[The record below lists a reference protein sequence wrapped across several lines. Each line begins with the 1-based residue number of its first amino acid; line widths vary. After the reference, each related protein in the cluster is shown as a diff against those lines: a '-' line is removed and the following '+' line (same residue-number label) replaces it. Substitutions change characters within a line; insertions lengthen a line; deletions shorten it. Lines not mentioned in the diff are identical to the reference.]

1 MAGAVAQDDD
11 SGGSDAGVGDGGE
24 SPFGLNAAGRRLSG
38 EHVTAEAKQQLLQQL
53 RTEDEKTYDGSP
65 ETHKRPQHTPEDY
78 GICTTSSALKAARFA
93 ARAAQKMSQ
102 NSEVMDR
109 KKEEQVPRFA
119 MHEIRLGK
127 RLGRGGFSNVYE
139 VTAIDSHDHNGS
151 DPPVTYLGAEMEA
164 ASTSDRAQSAMTYRE
179 IESNMK
185 YQSDARDFIRL
196 HCIRPA
202 GGSQGRVDGYSS
214 VGSVAS
220 IVDAVYHGDSRY
232 AVKFLR
238 REVMHEP
245 RRYRIGAADLVVEA
259 KFLSC
264 LEHPN
269 IVKMRG
275 ITADGVR
282 AFATGMEGAYFV
294 LMDRLYDT
302 LECRIHDVWKKEAK
316 KYKGFIKGPLNDR
329 KGDKRKDLLI
339 RRLTVAFDIAG
350 ALRYLHDR
358 DIIFRDLKPEVSCR
372 MQGFSVL
379 FYLIYSLAKNTF
391 FPYNRILDSTYGM
404 ISASLILDLRRS
416 YSNPNGSAEF
426 KVVRTK

>member
-1 MAGAVAQDDD
+1 
-11 SGGSDAGVGDGGE
+11 
-24 SPFGLNAAGRRLSG
+24 
-38 EHVTAEAKQQLLQQL
+38 
-53 RTEDEKTYDGSP
+53 
-65 ETHKRPQHTPEDY
+65 
-78 GICTTSSALKAARFA
+78 
-93 ARAAQKMSQ
+93 
-102 NSEVMDR
+102 
-109 KKEEQVPRFA
+109 

-139 VTAIDSHDHNGS
+139 VTGIDIHDHNGS
-151 DPPVTYLGAEMEA
+151 DPPITYLGAEMEA
-164 ASTSDRAQSAMTYRE
+164 ASSSDRARSGMTPE
-179 IESNMK
+179 EVEANIK
-185 YQSDARDFIRL
+185 YQSEARDFIRL
-196 HCIRPA
+196 HCIRPS
-202 GGSQGRVDGYSS
+202 GGSQRQVDGYSS

-220 IVDAVYHGDSRY
+220 IVDSVYHGDSRY

-302 LECRIHDVWKKEAK
+302 LEFRIHDVWKKEAK
-316 KYKGFIKGPLNDR
+316 KYKGFLKGPLKDR

-339 RRLTVAFDIAG
+339 RRLTVAFDISG

-358 DIIFRDLKPEVSCR
+358 DIIFRDLKPEVSFELC
-372 MQGFSVL
+372 
-379 FYLIYSLAKNTF
+379 
-391 FPYNRILDSTYGM
+391 
-404 ISASLILDLRRS
+404 
-416 YSNPNGSAEF
+416 
-426 KVVRTK
+426 

>member
-1 MAGAVAQDDD
+1 MAGAVAHNDE
-11 SGGSDAGVGDGGE
+11 SGGKDAGGE
-24 SPFGLNAAGRRLSG
+24 SPFGADAAGRRLSG
-38 EHVTAEAKQQLLQQL
+38 GHVTAEARQEYVDRDGQQQQQPPL
-53 RTEDEKTYDGSP
+53 PDKDEQTYDGSL
-65 ETHKRPQHTPEDY
+65 ETNKRPPITAEDY
-78 GICTTSSALKAARFA
+78 GICSTSAALKAARFA
-93 ARAAQKMSQ
+93 ARAAQKMAQ

-119 MHEIRLGK
+119 MNEIRLGK
-127 RLGRGGFSNVYE
+127 RLGKGGFSNVYE
-139 VTAIDSHDHNGS
+139 VTGIDICDHNGS

-164 ASTSDRAQSAMTYRE
+164 ASTSDRARSGLTPEE
-179 IESNMK
+179 IKSNMK

-202 GGSQGRVDGYSS
+202 SGSQRVDGYSS

-220 IVDAVYHGDSRY
+220 IVDSVYYGDSRY

-264 LEHPN
+264 LDHPN

-302 LECRIHDVWKKEAK
+302 LEFRVHDVWKQEAK
-316 KYKGFIKGPLNDR
+316 KYKGLKGPLKDR

-339 RRLTVAFDIAG
+339 RRLAVAFDIAG

-358 DIIFRDLKPEVSCR
+358 DIIFRDLKPEVS
-372 MQGFSVL
+372 
-379 FYLIYSLAKNTF
+379 
-391 FPYNRILDSTYGM
+391 
-404 ISASLILDLRRS
+404 
-416 YSNPNGSAEF
+416 
-426 KVVRTK
+426 

>member
-1 MAGAVAQDDD
+1 
-11 SGGSDAGVGDGGE
+11 
-24 SPFGLNAAGRRLSG
+24 
-38 EHVTAEAKQQLLQQL
+38 
-53 RTEDEKTYDGSP
+53 
-65 ETHKRPQHTPEDY
+65 
-78 GICTTSSALKAARFA
+78 
-93 ARAAQKMSQ
+93 
-102 NSEVMDR
+102 
-109 KKEEQVPRFA
+109 
-119 MHEIRLGK
+119 
-127 RLGRGGFSNVYE
+127 
-139 VTAIDSHDHNGS
+139 
-151 DPPVTYLGAEMEA
+151 
-164 ASTSDRAQSAMTYRE
+164 
-179 IESNMK
+179 
-185 YQSDARDFIRL
+185 
-196 HCIRPA
+196 
-202 GGSQGRVDGYSS
+202 
-214 VGSVAS
+214 
-220 IVDAVYHGDSRY
+220 
-232 AVKFLR
+232 
-238 REVMHEP
+238 MHEP

-372 MQGFSVL
+372 MQVLSVL
-379 FYLIYSLAKNTF
+379 FYLIYSLTLFIYF
-391 FPYNRILDSTYGM
+391 FSPTTESRI
-404 ISASLILDLRRS
+404 RRT
-416 YSNPNGSAEF
+416 E
-426 KVVRTK
+426 